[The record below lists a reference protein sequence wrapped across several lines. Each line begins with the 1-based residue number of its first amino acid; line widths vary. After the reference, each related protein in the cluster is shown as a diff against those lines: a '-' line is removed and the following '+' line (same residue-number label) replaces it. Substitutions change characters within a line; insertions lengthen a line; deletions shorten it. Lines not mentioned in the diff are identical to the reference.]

1 MSEDHS
7 QSHAAVTEENSKKLI
22 FTVGDVVPLIRP
34 LNLVL

>member
-22 FTVGDVVPLIRP
+22 FAVGLTTTF
-34 LNLVL
+34 